1 MNKKVEIIYVE
12 KPEESAWGIIGQGV
26 HEYNLQEAGDLNFQR
41 ICFVLQTPDQ
51 EILGGVIGEIYW
63 EWFYL
68 DLMWIRENLR
78 GQGYGEQL
86 LSAVEE
92 EAKKKGAKHVF
103 LDTFTF
109 QAPGFY
115 QKYGYQV
122 FGQLPD
128 FPPGHQRYYLTKEL

>member
-1 MNKKVEIIYVE
+1 MDKKIEIVYVE

-68 DLMWIRENLR
+68 DLMWIQENLR
-78 GQGYGEQL
+78 GQGYGAQL
-86 LSAVEE
+86 LSAVEK
-92 EAKKKGAKHVF
+92 EAKKKGAKRVF
-103 LDTFTF
+103 LDTFSF

-122 FGQLPD
+122 FGELPD
-128 FPPGHQRYYLTKEL
+128 FPPGHQRYYLSKEL

>member
-1 MNKKVEIIYVE
+1 MDKKIEIVYIE

-26 HEYNLQEAGDLNFQR
+26 HEHNMQEAGDLNFQR

-68 DLMWIRENLR
+68 DLMWIQDNLR
-78 GQGYGEQL
+78 GLGYGAQL
-86 LSAVEE
+86 LTAVEK
-92 EAKKKGAKHVF
+92 EAKEKGAKFVF
-103 LDTFTF
+103 LDTFSF

-115 QKYGYQV
+115 QKYGYQL
-122 FGQLPD
+122 FGELAN
-128 FPPGHQRYYLTKEL
+128 FPPGHQRFYLTKEL

>member
-41 ICFVLQTPDQ
+41 ICFVLQAPDQ

>member
-1 MNKKVEIIYVE
+1 MDKKIEIVYIE

-26 HEYNLQEAGDLNFQR
+26 HEHNMQEAGDLNFQR

-68 DLMWIRENLR
+68 DLMWIQENLR
-78 GQGYGEQL
+78 GLGYGAQL
-86 LSAVEE
+86 LTAVEK
-92 EAKKKGAKHVF
+92 EAKEKGAKFVF
-103 LDTFTF
+103 LDTFSF

-115 QKYGYQV
+115 QKYGYQL
-122 FGQLPD
+122 FGELAN
-128 FPPGHQRYYLTKEL
+128 FPPGHQRFYLTKEL